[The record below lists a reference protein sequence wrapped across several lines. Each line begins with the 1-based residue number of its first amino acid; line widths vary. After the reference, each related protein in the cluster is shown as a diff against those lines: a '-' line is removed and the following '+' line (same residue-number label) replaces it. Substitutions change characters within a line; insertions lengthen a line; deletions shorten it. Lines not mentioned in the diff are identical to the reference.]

1 MKSFKEFLMENEE
14 GQDNDVQNLKILNDL
29 KDFFNNFNAAEKDKD
44 INQEIIT
51 KYLICKSII
60 KKDKDGEDTFGLKI
74 EDSNKYLQGLKEECR
89 KLLTINSEASAN
101 SDLAKKIKSINEYI
115 LEKYKK
121 QKLGSLLLNKG
132 DIKIVQD
139 MSFAD
144 FISKAEEK
152 INEKL
157 NATKQDEQ
165 KKESPTGGGHIPP
178 NVPDPHNDTKEDGG
192 NGGNPPPTN
201 GSNGSNGGNNENYGT
216 TRQGSYLGRFT
227 SAQMEDIMSGN
238 EDKIANALGVM
249 AKAAKDRCDE
259 LLSQV
264 KEKVEKNSKYL
275 EEEEIAQKVLWESIF
290 NRLPKQTKLKVQKQ
304 HGAESI
310 YKDKDNQKLTEII
323 NKYKAQIDNLVKITV
338 DNCQPL
344 GEKLHAFSTS
354 AKMEDKLKEQL
365 RMNVRNF
372 TNKLYD
378 ITLEVEKAS
387 RKSGFFENRDIK
399 KGAKKEEEWNKFKN
413 SDKGENFDRR
423 ASEKTAVLKKELSK
437 ILPNIQKA
445 SNDSEVSIKIVS
457 KLIKDSTNANDFF
470 SKAANSTKILDESGR
485 KISVLEWLQK
495 KGIPIPVNKE
505 INDKYS
511 KDLTVTSWNELFK
524 DKDFLNSLSSYGEN
538 WKHFKAGYENIR
550 TLEDFKRFRKQF
562 GKDFEAE
569 INYYCKK
576 FIEQEK
582 QQQKGNDNNDGN
594 NGTNEKNSQE
604 QQEGKLDPKGFKIP
618 EGDIYDEDDDDDDDT
633 KKDKK
638 NIENISK
645 IDWSNWNTSVTT
657 NSCDG
662 LPIGAR
668 KYSKAV
674 RRRMNYALN
683 KYL

>member
-1 MKSFKEFLMENEE
+1 MKSFKEFLMEEDEQNNND
-14 GQDNDVQNLKILNDL
+14 QDFEILNSL
-29 KDFFNNFNAAEKDKD
+29 KDFLENFDTKKDD
-44 INQEIIT
+44 SIDQEIIV
-51 KYLICKSII
+51 KYLICKSLI
-60 KKDKDGEDTFGLKI
+60 KPKKNFKLATEKYNKSLQSLKSKC
-74 EDSNKYLQGLKEECR
+74 ENFF
-89 KLLTINSEASAN
+89 NVNNEASGN
-101 SDLAKKIKSINEYI
+101 SDLGDKLDAVYFYIK
-115 LEKYKK
+115 EKYNKTAY
-121 QKLGSLLLNKG
+121 SNLLLNLK
-132 DIKIVQD
+132 DVVITENTTLDKFLSQ
-139 MSFAD
+139 
-144 FISKAEEK
+144 AEEK
-152 INEKL
+152 IKQKL
-157 NATKQDEQ
+157 EAAKADNPVD
-165 KKESPTGGGHIPP
+165 
-178 NVPDPHNDTKEDGG
+178 NDH
-192 NGGNPPPTN
+192 NGGNPPPAN
-201 GSNGSNGGNNENYGT
+201 SGNDHNGGNGGNDDNDHNGGNPPPANSGNDDNDHNGGNSDNNENYGT

-275 EEEEIAQKVLWESIF
+275 KEEKIAQKVLWESIF
-290 NRLPKQTKLKVQKQ
+290 NRLPKQEKLKIQKQ
-304 HGAESI
+304 HGTKSI
-310 YKDKDNQKLTEII
+310 YKDEDNQKLTEII
-323 NKYKAQIDNLVKITV
+323 NKYKAQIDNLVKTTV

-387 RKSGFFENRDIK
+387 RKSGFFENK
-399 KGAKKEEEWNKFKN
+399 KIEKGSKKEEEWNNFKN
-413 SDKGENFDRR
+413 SEKGENFDRR
-423 ASEKTAVLKKELSK
+423 ASERTEVLKKELSK

-445 SNDSEVSIKIVS
+445 SNDAEVSIKIVS

-470 SKAANSTKILDESGR
+470 NKAVNYTKIFDESGR

-524 DKDFLNSLSSYGEN
+524 DKEFLNSLSSYGEN
-538 WKHFKAGYENIR
+538 WKHFKAGYGNLR
-550 TLEDFKRFRKQF
+550 TLEDFERFRDQF

-576 FIEQEK
+576 FIKLEK
-582 QQQKGNDNNDGN
+582 QKGNGTGGEDSQEQKNN
-594 NGTNEKNSQE
+594 NGTGGEDSQE
-604 QQEGKLDPKGFKIP
+604 QKTKTQAELAAEYIRKNGGGFP
-618 EGDIYDEDDDDDDDT
+618 
-633 KKDKK
+633 
-638 NIENISK
+638 
-645 IDWSNWNTSVTT
+645 SVTS

>member
-1 MKSFKEFLMENEE
+1 MKSFKEFLMENKE

-29 KDFFNNFNAAEKDKD
+29 KDFFNNFNEKEKD

-60 KKDKDGEDTFGLKI
+60 KTNKDGEDTFGLKI
-74 EDSNKYLQGLKEECR
+74 EDSNKYLQELKEECR
-89 KLLTINSEASAN
+89 KFLTINSEASAN
-101 SDLAKKIKSINEYI
+101 SVLAKKIKSINEYI
-115 LEKYKK
+115 LEKYEK

-132 DIKIVQD
+132 DIKIDQD
-139 MSFAD
+139 MSFAS
-144 FISKAEEK
+144 FISKAEEE
-152 INEKL
+152 INKKL
-157 NATKQDEQ
+157 SNIKNPPLKGGST
-165 KKESPTGGGHIPP
+165 SPNNIEEGGG
-178 NVPDPHNDTKEDGG
+178 NSG

-201 GSNGSNGGNNENYGT
+201 DDNGRNGGNDPNGGNDHNGGNGGNGGNNENYGT

-238 EDKIANALGVM
+238 EDKIANALGIM

-275 EEEEIAQKVLWESIF
+275 KEEEAAQKVLWEGIF
-290 NRLPKQTKLKVQKQ
+290 NRLPKQEKLKIQKQ
-304 HGAESI
+304 HGTKSI
-310 YKDKDNQKLTEII
+310 YKDEDNQKLTEII
-323 NKYKAQIDNLVKITV
+323 NKYKAQIDNLVKTTV

-387 RKSGFFENRDIK
+387 KKSGFFENK
-399 KGAKKEEEWNKFKN
+399 KIEKGSKKEEEWNNFKN
-413 SDKGENFDRR
+413 SEKGENFDRR
-423 ASEKTAVLKKELSK
+423 ASERTEVLKKELSK

-445 SNDSEVSIKIVS
+445 SNDAEVSIKIVS

-470 SKAANSTKILDESGR
+470 NKAVNYTKIFDESGR

-524 DKDFLNSLSSYGEN
+524 DKEFLNSLSSYGEN
-538 WKHFKAGYENIR
+538 WKHFKAGYGNLR
-550 TLEDFKRFRKQF
+550 TLEDFERFRDQF

-576 FIEQEK
+576 FIKLEK
-582 QQQKGNDNNDGN
+582 QKQKGNDNNDGN
-594 NGTNEKNSQE
+594 NGNNGTDGEDNQEQKNNNGTGGEDSQE
-604 QQEGKLDPKGFKIP
+604 QKTKTQAELAAEYIRKNGGGFP
-618 EGDIYDEDDDDDDDT
+618 
-633 KKDKK
+633 
-638 NIENISK
+638 
-645 IDWSNWNTSVTT
+645 SVTS

-674 RRRMNYALN
+674 RRRMNHALN